1 MKSVWVFHYTI
12 AFARGWYCGGGH
24 NFSGWKKEWEAENGW
39 VGGIKV
45 GWMMGEKERRK
56 QEKER
61 DYDGFQGKE
70 RTRKA
75 KWLIRSS

>member
-1 MKSVWVFHYTI
+1 MAGIVEVGIIFL
-12 AFARGWYCGGGH
+12 GG
-24 NFSGWKKEWEAENGW
+24 KKNGKLKMGGW